1 MPAAFFT
8 ALSTIRTVE
17 DMVAAFSDETRCRTL
32 LESMVWPTGR
42 ICPACGYRRS
52 IALAGRDRGEFRA
65 RPGLYQ
71 CSSGDCKFQFA
82 VTTRT
87 PMHSTKLPLIVWFR
101 ALWLILQS
109 DKGLSSVRLA
119 EAIGVSQP
127 TAWRMGHALR
137 LLVARQNQLGGTVE
151 LDGFYM
157 GGQPKQNRDEPRPGR
172 GRKGQRKTLKTPIL
186 TVVQRSGETNIGT
199 QAGSAMAAVV
209 ANLSEFET
217 EKVLEKEVEQT
228 AHLMSDAAK
237 SLVAVG
243 QKFAAHDTVNHRAK
257 EYVRGSVH
265 ANSAEGFNSQVRRT
279 VAGVFHHISVKHAD
293 LYFQEIGF
301 RWSQRVV
308 VRQVQRQSRSGRQSV
323 HPHWAR
329 IPPALQ
335 LQQVFRSATGRQMRR
350 TRAGGIDIK
359 SKVAVFG

>member
-1 MPAAFFT
+1 MSEAVLT
-8 ALSTIRTVE
+8 ALSTIQTVD
-17 DMVAAFSDETRCRTL
+17 DMVAAFHDEGQCRQL
-32 LESMVWPTGR
+32 LEAMVWPTGR
-42 ICPACGYRRS
+42 VCPACGYRHS
-52 IALAGRDRGEFRA
+52 IALAGRDRGHFKS

-71 CSSGDCKFQFA
+71 CSNGSCRFQFT

-87 PMHSTKLPLIVWFR
+87 PLHSTKLPLSVWLR

-137 LLVARQNQLGGTVE
+137 LLVARQTQLGGTIE
-151 LDGFYM
+151 MDGFYI
-157 GGQPKQNRDEPRPGR
+157 GGEPNNKHDEPRPGR
-172 GRKGQRKTLKTPIL
+172 GRKGQRKTLKTPVL
-186 TVVQRSGETNIGT
+186 AVVQRPSETDVGAK
-199 QAGSAMAAVV
+199 AGSALAAVV

-217 EKVLEKEVEQT
+217 EKVLEHEVEPL
-228 AHLMSDAAK
+228 AHLMSDSAK
-237 SLVAVG
+237 AFIAIG
-243 QKFAAHDTVNHRAK
+243 QKFAAHETVNHRAK
-257 EYVRGSVH
+257 EYVRGCVH

-279 VAGVFHHISVKHAD
+279 VIGVFHHISPEHAD
-293 LYFQEIGF
+293 LYFGEIGF

-308 VRQVQRQSRSGRQSV
+308 GRNVQRQSRSGRTSV
-323 HPHWAR
+323 RIYWKR

-335 LQQVFRSATGRQMRR
+335 LRAVFGNATGRQMRR
-350 TRAGGIDIK
+350 TNVGGIDIK

>member
-1 MPAAFFT
+1 MPAAHLT
-8 ALSTIRTVE
+8 ALSTIQTVE
-17 DMVAAFSDETRCRTL
+17 DMVAAFSDEVRCRTL
-32 LESMVWPTGR
+32 LEAMVWPAGR

-52 IALAGRDRGEFRA
+52 ITLAGRDRGEYRA

-71 CSSGDCKFQFA
+71 CSSGDCRFQFT

-87 PMHSTKLPLIVWFR
+87 PLHSTKLPLSVWFR

-119 EAIGVSQP
+119 EAIGVSLP

-137 LLVARQNQLGGTVE
+137 LLVARQTQLAGTIE

-157 GGQPKQNRDEPRPGR
+157 GGQPKQKRDEPRTGR
-172 GRKGQRKTLKTPIL
+172 GRKGLRKTMKTPVIS
-186 TVVQRSGETNIGT
+186 VVQRPERTDVGT
-199 QAGSAMAAVV
+199 VAGSAMAAVV

-217 EKVLEKEVEQT
+217 EKVLGKEVEQT
-228 AHLMSDAAK
+228 AHLMSDGAK
-237 SLVAVG
+237 ALVAVG

-257 EYVRGSVH
+257 EYVRGTVHTNSV
-265 ANSAEGFNSQVRRT
+265 EGFNSQVRRT

-301 RWSQRVV
+301 RWSQRII
-308 VRQVQRQSRSGRQSV
+308 VRHVQRQSRGRKSTR
-323 HPHWAR
+323 PLWAR
-329 IPPALQ
+329 VLPALQ
-335 LQQVFRSATGRQMRR
+335 LDRVFSGATGRQMRR
-350 TRAGGIDIK
+350 TRDGGIDIK
-359 SKVAVFG
+359 SKIAVFG